1 MRLVFDLQGAQ
12 SDSRNRGIGRYSR
25 ALAMAM
31 AERAGPHEL
40 IIALNGGF
48 RDATEQLRDAFAP
61 ILPASQ
67 IRVWHGP
74 GRQTAWEVAD
84 RDRRRAAERIR
95 AAFLASLQ
103 PDMLLVAS
111 AFEGYG
117 DDAVT
122 LFPADIQPPPTVSIG
137 YDLIPLSR
145 PELYLHGRLQ
155 QDWYYPRLLQMAHNE
170 ALLCISQ
177 SSADEILAG
186 LRLDSARVFN
196 IQAGVD
202 KRFRPAASGD
212 EPQERLLARYGLRPG
227 YVLCV
232 GAVEERKNLTGL
244 IRAYAQLPAEL
255 RRRHQL
261 VATCWNDATQ
271 LPLLRRMIAES
282 GLTAEEMR
290 LLTDFVPDHDLPGL
304 YRGSAV
310 TVCPSFHEGFGLSV
324 AEAMACG
331 VASLCSN
338 TSSLP
343 EVMDH
348 PAALFDP
355 KDTKS
360 LAERLQ
366 AMLESPQLAEE
377 LGRYGLARAARFTWP
392 KTADRAWAA
401 LDQTFARL
409 QPAATPAWRN
419 SSWRKPSL
427 SVVTPLRGDI
437 TPLRRLLEG
446 LARWYAV
453 DLLSEDPEPDDSR
466 LRACFPIRLLATLAD
481 DVPDRLLYW
490 PGDDSAFA
498 ALTVQMLDAYPGV
511 VVAGAVP
518 FNILLQE
525 AGGAAADV
533 LQALLLEHYGWYA
546 AAAVHESS
554 AALERFP
561 LDKAVAQRAV
571 HWITDPAAEPAAMHM
586 AIEQAYSAG
595 PAGALENCLAGLTEQ
610 GLALPEVA
618 SALATTFCRP
628 GRRQLLLD
636 VSTIAAYDAG
646 TGIQRV
652 VRETVRQLGRMA
664 DLDARMEPVST
675 GPGGIVLA
683 HGFGQRL
690 FGLPPIEILPPSP
703 TYGDGDV
710 FVGLDLHI
718 HDVDGLADTIHRVR
732 ASGARATVVI
742 YDLLPVQ
749 MPACFPAPVQS
760 MFPYWLRTI
769 GSLADGLVC
778 ISKAVADDLLVWL
791 DANQPARTRPLDI
804 GWFHLGADF
813 RSGAAP
819 AAEQVCLKAAF
830 ERPTAL
836 IVGTLEPRKGHADAL
851 SAFDLL
857 WADGVDVGVTFVG
870 RVGWLM
876 QELEQRVLSHPELG
890 RRLHWVRDADDALVS
905 ALYERSG
912 ALLMASEGEGFGLPL
927 VEGARAGLP
936 VIARDL
942 PIFREV
948 CGDNALYFT
957 GGAAPLAVTL
967 RRWLALR
974 QAGRVPD
981 PARITT
987 VSWTESSRR
996 LAQIVLDNEWY
1007 ARWSPQPGY
1016 TSKEHANG
1024 R

>member
-25 ALAMAM
+25 ALALAM
-31 AERAGPHEL
+31 AACAGPHEL
-40 IIALNGGF
+40 IIALNGSF
-48 RDATEQLRDAFAP
+48 REATEELRDAFAP
-61 ILPASQ
+61 VLPASQ
-67 IRVWHGP
+67 VRIWNGP

-122 LFPADIQPPPTVSIG
+122 LFPADIRPPPTVSIG

-145 PELYLHGRLQ
+145 PELYLHSKLQ
-155 QDWYYPRLLQMAHNE
+155 QEWYYPRLLQMAHNE

-177 SSADEILAG
+177 SSAGEIQAG
-186 LRLDSARVFN
+186 LGLDPARVFN
-196 IQAGVD
+196 IQAGVG
-202 KRFRPAASGD
+202 KLFRPAAPGD
-212 EPQERLLARYGLRPG
+212 EPQEKLLAHYGLRPG
-227 YVLCV
+227 YILCV
-232 GAVEERKNLTGL
+232 GAVEERKNLAGL
-244 IRAYAQLPAEL
+244 VRAYAMLPAEL
-255 RRRHQL
+255 RRQHQL
-261 VATCWNDATQ
+261 VATCWNDANQ
-271 LPLLRRMIAES
+271 LPLMRRVIAEA
-282 GLTAEEMR
+282 GLTADEMR
-290 LLTDFVPDHDLPGL
+290 LLTDFVPDRDLPGL

-355 KDTKS
+355 RDPAS
-360 LAERLQ
+360 LAERLK
-366 AMLESPQLAEE
+366 AMLEFPQQARE

-392 KTADRAWAA
+392 KTAERAWEA
-401 LDQTFARL
+401 LDATFARL
-409 QPAATPAWRN
+409 QPAAGPVR
-419 SSWRKPSL
+419 RKPTL
-427 SVVTPLRGDI
+427 SVITPLRGDV

-446 LARWYAV
+446 LAHGYAV
-453 DLLSEDPEPDDSR
+453 DILSDDPEPDDPR
-466 LRACFPIRLLATLAD
+466 LHACFAIHPLATLAD
-481 DVPDRLLYW
+481 KVPDRLIYR
-490 PGDDSAFA
+490 PGDDSTFA

-518 FNILLQE
+518 FGTLLQE
-525 AGGAAADV
+525 AGGPAADT
-533 LQALLLEHYGWYA
+533 LQALLLDHYGWHA

-554 AALERFP
+554 AALERYP
-561 LDKAVAQRAV
+561 LDEAVAQRAV
-571 HWITDPAAEPAAMHM
+571 HWIADPACTPAAMHA
-586 AIEQAYSAG
+586 AIEKAYLASS
-595 PAGALENCLAGLTEQ
+595 AGALEGCLAGLTEQ

-618 SALATTFCRP
+618 SALATTFRRP

-664 DLDARMEPVST
+664 DLDARMEPVSA
-675 GPGGIVLA
+675 GPGGIELA
-683 HGFGQRL
+683 RGFGQRL

-703 TYGDGDV
+703 SFGLGDV

-718 HDVDGLADTIHRVR
+718 HDVGGLADTIHQVR

-760 MFPYWLRTI
+760 MFPHWLRTI
-769 GSLADGLVC
+769 SSLADGLVC
-778 ISKAVADDLLVWL
+778 ISKAVADDLLAWL
-791 DANQPARTRPLDI
+791 DVNQPTRNRPLDI
-804 GWFHLGADF
+804 GWYHLGADF
-813 RSGAAP
+813 RTTAAP
-819 AAEQVCLKAAF
+819 PAEQACLKAAS

-836 IVGTLEPRKGHADAL
+836 IVGTLEPRKGHTDAL

-876 QELEQRVLSHPELG
+876 QGLEQRVLSHPELG

-957 GGAAPLAVTL
+957 GGAAPLAATL
-967 RRWLALR
+967 RRWLTLR
-974 QAGRVPD
+974 QAGRLPD

-1007 ARWSPQPGY
+1007 ARWTPQQGIR
-1016 TSKEHANG
+1016 E
-1024 R
+1024 